1 MSFIIKSAKKWKW
14 VAGFLLTVL
23 LAAPATAT
31 EIYKWV
37 DENGVTHFSQMPPDL
52 SITGVSQPTLHDTRP
67 SDYDPEQDIYG
78 VEAQA
83 ERMQQLRDEKR
94 EKRQA
99 WLEREREA
107 QKRQAVQYRDRE
119 YYGYPIYRPG
129 WVNPRPPLRPN
140 PPVARP
146 PETLLPLPPVARPP
160 SLSSGSGG

>member
-1 MSFIIKSAKKWKW
+1 MKSKQKRKW
-14 VAGFLLTVL
+14 VAGFLLTVSL
-23 LAAPATAT
+23 SAPASAA

-37 DENGVTHFSQMPPDL
+37 DENGVTHFTQMPPNP
-52 SITGVSQPTLHDTRP
+52 SITGVSQPTLRDTRP

-83 ERMQQLRDEKR
+83 ERMQQLRDERK

-99 WLEREREA
+99 RLEREREA
-107 QKRQAVQYRDRE
+107 RKQQAVQYRDRE
-119 YYGYPIYRPG
+119 YYGYPVYRPG
-129 WVNPRPPLRPN
+129 WVNPRPPLRPT

-146 PETLLPLPPVARPP
+146 PEILLPMPPVARPP

>member
-1 MSFIIKSAKKWKW
+1 MKSTQTGKW
-14 VAGFLLTVL
+14 VTGFVLSVL
-23 LAAPATAT
+23 LVAPAVAA

-37 DENGVTHFSQMPPDL
+37 DENGVTHFSQMQPDL
-52 SITGVSQPTLHDTRP
+52 SVTGVSQPELRDTRP
-67 SDYDPEQDIYG
+67 SDYDPEQDLYG

-83 ERMQQLRDEKR
+83 KRMQQLRDEKKER
-94 EKRQA
+94 RQA
-99 WLEREREA
+99 RQERERKA
-107 QKRQAVQYRDRE
+107 QEQQAIQYRRQE

-160 SLSSGSGG
+160 SLSSGSRN